1 MIIELT
7 KTHFLPKTSL
17 RYPTGTIDEAIITPI
32 KYDAPR
38 NPILCF
44 DSQSKSHYSTQLL
57 IYYASEVS
65 ALYLFF
71 GRFELHIKS
80 FEQDDHVPSLF

>member
-1 MIIELT
+1 MIIELI

-17 RYPTGTIDEAIITPI
+17 RYPTGTIDDAIITPM

-38 NPILCF
+38 NPILCL
-44 DSQSKSHYSTQLL
+44 DSQSKSHYSTQLF
-57 IYYASEVS
+57 IYCASDVS

-71 GRFELHIKS
+71 GRFDPHIKS
-80 FEQDDHVPSLF
+80 FEQDDQVPSLF